1 LSSAGLLEELDL
13 SFRIAFPRYQK
24 YHRSPI
30 DMIVPT
36 PPVKLEGHC
45 SVIHNNTLYT
55 YSANGFAAIPLER
68 NGTWSELPRGE
79 ELVSDA
85 VCVTGGIDGK
95 EDEQALYVIGGT
107 SSSSTAPGLQR
118 FAFGSQ
124 KWTTLQSAQRT
135 MQNRTSHGA
144 VYLKSSSILLVY
156 AGSQTDSSNPSSDTF
171 TISTV
176 PPYTLDAHSAKYPT
190 SSPVLLPWSDSEA
203 ALVGGATTPKEV
215 HLFSVSDGWHPSG
228 AFLPQPLSSEV
239 KCAIL
244 NGSDGSKALESFNLS
259 VSPNTV
265 SSIALLNPG
274 GQPTRSGTDLGASS
288 SRRKWRREVSVAD
301 YPTYDSTLAPST
313 TRSDYSLARGDNG
326 LVVISGGSGTDSLA
340 IFNETSNSWVNTT
353 KLFYGDKTS
362 QQILASIPT
371 TTTSSSSTPTATS
384 TSSGISTS
392 TAASDDSSG
401 SRVGT
406 IIGATLGSLV
416 GIILILIL
424 ILFFLHRTKLGRKR
438 AANQAQGRANDKD
451 RLSFQDQGMEPLTR
465 SAYPMAK
472 STAPLASTSV
482 DSLAIF
488 SGRAADEKSP
498 RAAGG
503 FPGHGPKSTP
513 LKPSP
518 LTTVQSNGD
527 WTPSSTYSVGADKAV
542 EAQDMTFGDKPPGD
556 RTTDEGWGKYFQDNN
571 GNDTT
576 LVNTPSVA
584 APRSNAED
592 RISAWPG
599 APLPQLNFGFL
610 EEPKPLGRV
619 VTGSP
624 TTEDGP
630 RIGQMLKRAE
640 SQSARISSASS
651 LSAGSDTDYDHDH
664 DRRDGASTISGPAPD
679 PQWLG
684 APHHSWIGRPPSS
697 TYSRSFYNPSGRERD
712 TINTRGS
719 SVLIPDALEP
729 LPTTP
734 FPGAPVPA
742 NSHRNPNSDL
752 SWLNLNAD
760 R

>member
-1 LSSAGLLEELDL
+1 
-13 SFRIAFPRYQK
+13 
-24 YHRSPI
+24 
-30 DMIVPT
+30 MIVPE

-68 NGTWSELPRGE
+68 NRTWIELPMPPE
-79 ELVSDA
+79 EPVSDA

-95 EDEQALYVIGGT
+95 EGQQALYVIGGM
-107 SSSSTAPGLQR
+107 SSSSNSPGLQR
-118 FAFGSQ
+118 FAFHSQ
-124 KWTTLQSAQRT
+124 EWSTIKTAQRT

-176 PPYTLDAHSAKYPT
+176 PPYTVDAHLAKYPT

-215 HLFSVSDGWHPSG
+215 HLFSVSDGWHSSG
-228 AFLPQPLSSEV
+228 VFLPQPLSSDV
-239 KCAIL
+239 RCAIV
-244 NGSDGSKALESFNLS
+244 NGSDGSKALESFNLN

-265 SSIALLNPG
+265 SSIALLNPR
-274 GQPTRSGTDLGASS
+274 GQPARSGTDLSASS
-288 SRRKWRREVSVAD
+288 SRRKRRREVSVAD
-301 YPTYDSTLAPST
+301 HPTYDGTLAPST
-313 TRSDYSLARGDNG
+313 TRSDYSLAQGDNG
-326 LVVISGGSGTDSLA
+326 LVVISSGSGTDSLA
-340 IFNETSNSWVNTT
+340 IFNQTSNSWVNTT
-353 KLFYGDKTS
+353 KLFYGDKTP
-362 QQILASIPT
+362 QQILASIPET

-384 TSSGISTS
+384 TSSSISTS

-416 GIILILIL
+416 GVILILML

-438 AANQAQGRANDKD
+438 AANQGQGANDKD

-488 SGRAADEKSP
+488 SGRAADEKTP
-498 RAAGG
+498 RTAGG
-503 FPGHGPKSTP
+503 LPGYGPKSSP

-542 EAQDMTFGDKPPGD
+542 EAQAVTLGDKPPGD

-571 GNDTT
+571 GTNTN
-576 LVNTPSVA
+576 LANTPSIA

-592 RISAWPG
+592 RVSAWPG

-610 EEPKPLGRV
+610 EEPKPLARV

-651 LSAGSDTDYDHDH
+651 LSAASDTDYDHDH
-664 DRRDGASTISGPAPD
+664 DRPDGASTISGPAPD

-729 LPTTP
+729 MPTTP
-734 FPGAPVPA
+734 FPGAPAPA
-742 NSHRNPNSDL
+742 NSRNNPNSDL

>member
-1 LSSAGLLEELDL
+1 
-13 SFRIAFPRYQK
+13 
-24 YHRSPI
+24 
-30 DMIVPT
+30 MIVPK

-55 YSANGFAAIPLER
+55 YSTNGFASIPLER
-68 NGTWSELPRGE
+68 NGTWSQLRMGDP
-79 ELVSDA
+79 VSDA

-95 EDEQALYVIGGT
+95 EDQQALYVIGGT
-107 SSSSTAPGLQR
+107 GSSTPAGLQR
-118 FAFGSQ
+118 YAFST
-124 KWTTLQSAQRT
+124 KEWTTMQSAQQT

-156 AGSQTDSSNPSSDTF
+156 AGSRTDGSKPSSDTF

-176 PPYTLDAHSAKYPT
+176 PPYTVDAHSAKYPT
-190 SSPVLLPWSDSEA
+190 ASPVLLPWSDSEA
-203 ALVGGATTPKEV
+203 ALVGGSTTPKQV
-215 HLFSVSDGWHPSG
+215 HLFSVSDGWHSSG
-228 AFLPQPLSSEV
+228 VFLPQPLSGDV
-239 KCAIL
+239 RCAIV
-244 NGSDGSKALESFNLS
+244 NGSDGSKALESFDMNA
-259 VSPNTV
+259 SPNTV
-265 SSIALLNPG
+265 NSVALLNPG
-274 GQPTRSGTDLGASS
+274 GQPARPGTVLGASS
-288 SRRKWRREVSVAD
+288 STRRRRRDVSVAN
-301 YPTYDSTLAPST
+301 YPTYDGTLASST
-313 TRSDYSLARGDNG
+313 TRSHYSLAQGDNG
-326 LVVISGGSGTDSLA
+326 LVVISSGSGTDSLA
-340 IFNETSNSWVNTT
+340 IFNQTSNGWVNAT
-353 KLFYGDKTS
+353 KLFYGDESS
-362 QQILASIPT
+362 QQILASIA
-371 TTTSSSSTPTATS
+371 TTTSSSSTPTATG
-384 TSSGISTS
+384 TSSSTSTS

-401 SRVGT
+401 TRVGT

-438 AANQAQGRANDKD
+438 ANQGHGGANDKD

-472 STAPLASTSV
+472 SPVPLASTSV

-488 SGRAADEKSP
+488 SGRAGDEKSP

-503 FPGHGPKSTP
+503 FPGYAPKSTS

-527 WTPSSTYSVGADKAV
+527 WTPSSTSSVGADKAI
-542 EAQDMTFGDKPPGD
+542 EAQDLALAGKPPGD

-571 GNDTT
+571 GT
-576 LVNTPSVA
+576 NTSLANTASVA
-584 APRSNAED
+584 APRSNAEE

-599 APLPQLNFGFL
+599 ATLAPLNFGFL

-624 TTEDGP
+624 TTENGP
-630 RIGQMLKRAE
+630 KISQMLRRAE

-651 LSAGSDTDYDHDH
+651 LSAASDTDYDHDH
-664 DRRDGASTISGPAPD
+664 DRRDGASTISIPAPD
-679 PQWLG
+679 PHWRG

-734 FPGAPVPA
+734 LPTTPFPAATATA
-742 NSHRNPNSDL
+742 NSRTNPNSDL

>member
-1 LSSAGLLEELDL
+1 
-13 SFRIAFPRYQK
+13 
-24 YHRSPI
+24 
-30 DMIVPT
+30 MIVPE

-68 NGTWSELPRGE
+68 IPLERNETWIELPMPRE
-79 ELVSDA
+79 SRSPMRY
-85 VCVTGGIDGK
+85 
-95 EDEQALYVIGGT
+95 EDQQALYVIGGT
-107 SSSSTAPGLQR
+107 SSSSNSPGLQR
-118 FAFGSQ
+118 FAFGSRT
-124 KWTTLQSAQRT
+124 WTTIQTAQRT

-190 SSPVLLPWSDSEA
+190 ASPVLLPWSDSEA
-203 ALVGGATTPKEV
+203 ALVGGEGGPTTAKEV
-215 HLFSVSDGWHPSG
+215 HLFSVSDGWHSSG
-228 AFLPQPLSSEV
+228 VFLPQPLSSDV
-239 KCAIL
+239 RCAIV
-244 NGSDGSKALESFNLS
+244 NGSDGSKTLESFNLN
-259 VSPNTV
+259 VSPNNV

-274 GQPTRSGTDLGASS
+274 GQPALSGTDLGASS
-288 SRRKWRREVSVAD
+288 SRKKRRREVSGAVH
-301 YPTYDSTLAPST
+301 PTYDGTLAPLT
-313 TRSDYSLARGDNG
+313 TRSDYSLAQGDNG
-326 LVVISGGSGTDSLA
+326 LVVISSGSGTDSLA
-340 IFNETSNSWVNTT
+340 IFNQTSNSWVNTT
-353 KLFYGDKTS
+353 KLFYGEKSS

-371 TTTSSSSTPTATS
+371 TTTSSSSTSTATS
-384 TSSGISTS
+384 TSSSISTS

-438 AANQAQGRANDKD
+438 AANQGQGANDKD

-488 SGRAADEKSP
+488 SGRAADEKTP
-498 RAAGG
+498 RTAGG
-503 FPGHGPKSTP
+503 LPGYGPKSSP

-518 LTTVQSNGD
+518 LTAVQSNGD
-527 WTPSSTYSVGADKAV
+527 WTPSSTYSVGGDKAI
-542 EAQDMTFGDKPPGD
+542 EAQDMNLGDKPPGD

-571 GNDTT
+571 GTNTN
-576 LVNTPSVA
+576 LANTPSIA

-592 RISAWPG
+592 RVSAWPG

-630 RIGQMLKRAE
+630 RIGQVLKRAE
-640 SQSARISSASS
+640 SQSARISTASS
-651 LSAGSDTDYDHDH
+651 LSAASDTDYDHDH

-697 TYSRSFYNPSGRERD
+697 TYSRSFYNPGGRERD

-729 LPTTP
+729 MPTTP
-734 FPGAPVPA
+734 FPGAPAPA
-742 NSHRNPNSDL
+742 NSRNNPNSDL

>member
-1 LSSAGLLEELDL
+1 
-13 SFRIAFPRYQK
+13 
-24 YHRSPI
+24 
-30 DMIVPT
+30 MIVPK

-55 YSANGFAAIPLER
+55 YSANGFAAIPLGR
-68 NGTWSELPRGE
+68 GTWYKLPMPPGE
-79 ELVSDA
+79 PVSDA

-95 EDEQALYVIGGT
+95 EDQQALYVIGGT
-107 SSSSTAPGLQR
+107 SSSSNSPGLQR

-124 KWTTLQSAQRT
+124 KWTTIQTAQRT

-144 VYLKSSSILLVY
+144 VYLKSSSTLLVY

-176 PPYTLDAHSAKYPT
+176 PPYILDAHSAQYPS
-190 SSPVLLPWSDSEA
+190 SSPVLLPWSDGEA

-215 HLFSVSDGWHPSG
+215 HLFSVSDGWHSSG
-228 AFLPQPLSSEV
+228 VFLPQPLSSDV
-239 KCAIL
+239 KCAIVH
-244 NGSDGSKALESFNLS
+244 GSDGSKALEAFNLS
-259 VSPNTV
+259 VSPNTM

-274 GQPTRSGTDLGASS
+274 GQPARSSTDSGASS
-288 SRRKWRREVSVAD
+288 SRRKRRREVSVAD
-301 YPTYDSTLAPST
+301 RPTYDGSLAPST
-313 TRSDYSLARGDNG
+313 TRSDYSLAQGDNG
-326 LVVISGGSGTDSLA
+326 LVVMSSGSGTDSLA
-340 IFNETSNSWVNTT
+340 IFNQTSNSWVNTT
-353 KLFYGDKTS
+353 KLFYGDKS
-362 QQILASIPT
+362 FQEILASIPT
-371 TTTSSSSTPTATS
+371 TTTSSSSSSTPTATS
-384 TSSGISTS
+384 TSSSISTS
-392 TAASDDSSG
+392 SAASDDSSG

-438 AANQAQGRANDKD
+438 AANQGQGQANDKD
-451 RLSFQDQGMEPLTR
+451 RLSFQDQGMEPLAR

-472 STAPLASTSV
+472 SAAPLASTSV

-488 SGRAADEKSP
+488 SGRAADEKTP
-498 RAAGG
+498 RTAGG
-503 FPGHGPKSTP
+503 FPGHGPKLSP

-518 LTTVQSNGD
+518 LTTIQSSGD
-527 WTPSSTYSVGADKAV
+527 WTPSSTNSAGADKAV
-542 EAQDMTFGDKPPGD
+542 EAQDMTLGDKPRGD
-556 RTTDEGWGKYFQDNN
+556 RTTDEGWGKYFQNNN
-571 GNDTT
+571 GTNTN
-576 LVNTPSVA
+576 LANTPAIA

-610 EEPKPLGRV
+610 EEPAPLGRV

-630 RIGQMLKRAE
+630 KINQMLKRAE
-640 SQSARISSASS
+640 SQSARISTASS
-651 LSAGSDTDYDHDH
+651 LSAASDTDDDHDHDH

-679 PQWLG
+679 PQWRG

-729 LPTTP
+729 MPMPMPTTP
-734 FPGAPVPA
+734 FPGAPAPAPA
-742 NSHRNPNSDL
+742 NPRNNANSDL